1 MLNRKEIEEKVIEIV
16 TETLALESPAKLEDA
31 FQEDLGADSIDM
43 VTLLV
48 SLESEVPGQIDDTAL
63 DDKKTLKDF
72 VDFIEGIILN
82 ETAPA

>member
-16 TETLALESPAKLEDA
+16 TETLALESPAKLEDS

-48 SLESEVPGQIDDTAL
+48 SLESEVPGQIDDSAL

-72 VDFIEGIILN
+72 VDFIEEIILN
-82 ETAPA
+82 ETVPA

>member
-1 MLNRKEIEEKVIEIV
+1 MLSRKEIEEKVIEIV
-16 TETLALESPAKLEDA
+16 TETLALELPAKLEDA

-48 SLESEVPGQIDDTAL
+48 SLESEIPGQIDDSAL

-72 VDFIEGIILN
+72 VDFIEGILLD
-82 ETAPA
+82 ETVPA

>member
-16 TETLALESPAKLEDA
+16 TETLALESPAKLEDS

-48 SLESEVPGQIDDTAL
+48 SLESEVPGQIDDSAL

-72 VDFIEGIILN
+72 VDFIEEIVLN
-82 ETAPA
+82 ETVPA